1 MIEFGIKRLS
11 RYSPG
16 SLAAVLCLSSD
27 EGIALTEHL
36 RGHHAL
42 RAYLALCESDTG
54 NAPAGFY
61 PG

>member
-1 MIEFGIKRLS
+1 MIEFGIKDFLDILLVA
-11 RYSPG
+11 
-16 SLAAVLCLSSD
+16 SLLLECLSFD

-42 RAYLALCESDTG
+42 RANLALCESDTG